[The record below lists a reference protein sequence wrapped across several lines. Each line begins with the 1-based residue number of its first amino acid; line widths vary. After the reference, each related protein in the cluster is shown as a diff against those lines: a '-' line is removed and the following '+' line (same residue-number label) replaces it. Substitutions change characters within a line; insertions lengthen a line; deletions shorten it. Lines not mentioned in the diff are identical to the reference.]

1 MREFAQRITAE
12 TMKQRITLKIAGKET
27 QHLVDAEREE
37 LIRAAADR
45 INKEI
50 DAMRFDFR
58 DQNLSDVLSM
68 ILLSEET
75 RLLELEARSS
85 RETQNAL
92 RRLEEL
98 DESLGEYLS
107 R

>member
-1 MREFAQRITAE
+1 
-12 TMKQRITLKIAGKET
+12 MKQKITLKIAGKET

-50 DAMRFDFR
+50 DALRFDFR

-68 ILLSEET
+68 LLLSEET
-75 RLLELEARSS
+75 KLLEMEARSS
-85 RETQNAL
+85 REAQTAL

-98 DESLGEYLS
+98 DASLGEYLS

>member
-1 MREFAQRITAE
+1 
-12 TMKQRITLKIAGKET
+12 MKQRITLRIAGKET

-37 LIRAAADR
+37 LIRAAADWL
-45 INKEI
+45 NKEI
-50 DAMRFDFR
+50 DSLRFDFR

-75 RLLELEARSS
+75 KLLEMES
-85 RETQNAL
+85 RTNKETDNLL

-98 DESLGEYLS
+98 DASLGEYLS

>member
-1 MREFAQRITAE
+1 
-12 TMKQRITLKIAGKET
+12 MKQRITLKIAGKET

-37 LIRAAADR
+37 LVRAAADR
-45 INKEI
+45 INREI
-50 DAMRFDFR
+50 DSLRFDFR
-58 DQNLSDVLSM
+58 DQGLSEVLSM

-75 RLLELEARSS
+75 RLLEMEARNNQDTNSV
-85 RETQNAL
+85 L

-98 DESLGEYLS
+98 DASLGEYLS

>member
-1 MREFAQRITAE
+1 
-12 TMKQRITLKIAGKET
+12 MKQRITLRIAGKET

-45 INKEI
+45 INREI
-50 DAMRFDFR
+50 DSLRFDFR

-75 RLLELEARSS
+75 KLLEMESRSNK
-85 RETQNAL
+85 ETDTLL

-98 DESLGEYLS
+98 DASLGEYLS

>member
-1 MREFAQRITAE
+1 M
-12 TMKQRITLKIAGKET
+12 KIAGKET
-27 QHLVDAEREE
+27 EHHVDAGREE
-37 LIRAAADR
+37 LIRRAADR

-50 DAMRFDFR
+50 DSIRFDYR
-58 DQNLSDVLSM
+58 DLGLSEVLSM

-75 RLLELEARSS
+75 RLLELEARNTI
-85 RETQNAL
+85 ETNTVL

-98 DESLGEYLS
+98 DASLGEYLS

>member
-1 MREFAQRITAE
+1 
-12 TMKQRITLKIAGKET
+12 MKQRITLKIAGIET
-27 QHLVDAEREE
+27 QHLIDADREE
-37 LIRAAADR
+37 VIRAAADR

-50 DAMRFDFR
+50 DALRFDFR
-58 DQNLSDVLSM
+58 DLGLSDVLSM

-75 RLLELEARSS
+75 KLLEMEARTS
-85 RETQNAL
+85 RQAQQTL

-98 DESLGEYLS
+98 DRSLGEYLS

>member
-1 MREFAQRITAE
+1 
-12 TMKQRITLKIAGKET
+12 MKQRITLKIAGKET

-37 LIRAAADR
+37 VIRAAGDR
-45 INKEI
+45 INREI
-50 DAMRFDFR
+50 DSLRFDFR

-75 RLLELEARSS
+75 KLLELESRSNQ
-85 RETQNAL
+85 ETDSVL

-98 DESLGEYLS
+98 DASLGEYLS

>member
-1 MREFAQRITAE
+1 
-12 TMKQRITLKIAGKET
+12 MKQRITLKIAGKET

-37 LIRAAADR
+37 LIRRAADR

>member
-1 MREFAQRITAE
+1 M
-12 TMKQRITLKIAGKET
+12 KIAGKET

>member
-1 MREFAQRITAE
+1 
-12 TMKQRITLKIAGKET
+12 MKQRITLRIAGKET

-37 LIRAAADR
+37 VIRAAADR
-45 INKEI
+45 INREI
-50 DAMRFDFR
+50 DSLRFDFR
-58 DQNLSDVLSM
+58 DQDLSEVLSM

-75 RLLELEARSS
+75 KLLEMESRSNK
-85 RETQNAL
+85 ETDNLL

-98 DESLGEYLS
+98 DASLGEYLS

>member
-1 MREFAQRITAE
+1 
-12 TMKQRITLKIAGKET
+12 MKQRITLKIAGKET

-37 LIRAAADR
+37 LIRRAADR

-50 DAMRFDFR
+50 DSLRFDFR
-58 DQNLSDVLSM
+58 DQGLSEVLSM

-75 RLLELEARSS
+75 KLLELEARNTN
-85 RETQNAL
+85 ETNTVL

-98 DESLGEYLS
+98 DASLGEYLS

>member
-1 MREFAQRITAE
+1 
-12 TMKQRITLKIAGKET
+12 MKQRITLKIAGKET

-37 LIRAAADR
+37 VIRAAADR
-45 INKEI
+45 INREI
-50 DAMRFDFR
+50 DALRFDFR
-58 DQNLSDVLSM
+58 DHDLSEVLSI

-75 RLLELEARSS
+75 KLLELEARSNK
-85 RETQNAL
+85 ETDTML

-98 DESLGEYLS
+98 DASLGEYLS

>member
-1 MREFAQRITAE
+1 
-12 TMKQRITLKIAGKET
+12 MKQRITLRIAGKET

-37 LIRAAADR
+37 VIRAAADR
-45 INKEI
+45 INQEI
-50 DAMRFDFR
+50 DSLRFDFR
-58 DQNLSDVLSM
+58 DQDLSEVLSM

-75 RLLELEARSS
+75 KLMELEARSNK
-85 RETQNAL
+85 ETDTML

-98 DESLGEYLS
+98 DASLGEYLS

>member
-1 MREFAQRITAE
+1 
-12 TMKQRITLKIAGKET
+12 MKQRITLKIAGKET
-27 QHLVDAEREE
+27 LHLIDAGREE
-37 LIRAAADR
+37 VIRAAADR

-50 DAMRFDFR
+50 DALRFDFR
-58 DQNLSDVLSM
+58 DQNLSEVLSM

-75 RLLELEARSS
+75 RLLELEARNN
-85 RETQNAL
+85 RETDSTL

>member
-1 MREFAQRITAE
+1 
-12 TMKQRITLKIAGKET
+12 MKQKITLKIAGKET

-50 DAMRFDFR
+50 DALRFDFR

-68 ILLSEET
+68 LLLSEET
-75 RLLELEARSS
+75 KLLEMEARSS
-85 RETQNAL
+85 REAQTTL

-98 DESLGEYLS
+98 DASLGEYLS

>member
-1 MREFAQRITAE
+1 M
-12 TMKQRITLKIAGKET
+12 MKQRITLRIAGKET

-37 LIRAAADR
+37 VIRAAADR
-45 INKEI
+45 INREI
-50 DAMRFDFR
+50 DSLRFDFR
-58 DQNLSDVLSM
+58 DQDLSEVLSM

-75 RLLELEARSS
+75 KLLEMEARSNK
-85 RETQNAL
+85 ETDTVL

-98 DESLGEYLS
+98 DASLGEYLS

>member
-1 MREFAQRITAE
+1 
-12 TMKQRITLKIAGKET
+12 MKQRITLKIAGKET

-92 RRLEEL
+92 RLLEEL
-98 DESLGEYLS
+98 DESHGEYLS

>member
-1 MREFAQRITAE
+1 M
-12 TMKQRITLKIAGKET
+12 MKQRITLRIAGKET

-37 LIRAAADR
+37 VIRAAADR
-45 INKEI
+45 INREI
-50 DAMRFDFR
+50 DSLRFDFR
-58 DQNLSDVLSM
+58 DQDLSEVLSM

-75 RLLELEARSS
+75 KLLELEARSNK
-85 RETQNAL
+85 ETDTVL

-98 DESLGEYLS
+98 DASLGEYLS

>member
-1 MREFAQRITAE
+1 
-12 TMKQRITLKIAGKET
+12 MKQRITLKIAGKET

-37 LIRAAADR
+37 VIRAAADR
-45 INKEI
+45 INREI
-50 DAMRFDFR
+50 DALRFDFR
-58 DQNLSDVLSM
+58 DHDLSEVLSM

-75 RLLELEARSS
+75 KLLELEARSNK
-85 RETQNAL
+85 ETDTML

-98 DESLGEYLS
+98 DASLGEYLS

>member
-1 MREFAQRITAE
+1 
-12 TMKQRITLKIAGKET
+12 MKQRITLKIAGKET

-37 LIRAAADR
+37 VIRAAADR
-45 INKEI
+45 INREI
-50 DAMRFDFR
+50 DAIRFDFR
-58 DQNLSDVLSM
+58 DHDLSEVLSM

-75 RLLELEARSS
+75 KLLELEARSNK
-85 RETQNAL
+85 ETDTML

-98 DESLGEYLS
+98 DASLGEYLS

>member
-1 MREFAQRITAE
+1 
-12 TMKQRITLKIAGKET
+12 MKQKITLKIAGKET

-50 DAMRFDFR
+50 DALRFDFR

-68 ILLSEET
+68 LLLSEET
-75 RLLELEARSS
+75 KLLELEARSS
-85 RETQNAL
+85 REAQTAL

-98 DESLGEYLS
+98 DASLGEYLS